1 MNKEKIALLVDSG
14 TDVPAEI
21 MSQYGMYMLP
31 LQIIYKDRTYTDKV
45 DITAEEIYQRLP
57 QEIPSTSLPDGETIN
72 KIFDRIKA
80 DGYEKVLAVTIS
92 SGLSGTYNVVRL
104 MGEQR
109 NDLDIFVLDTKNIGI
124 GAGLQAIRAAEL
136 LNEGVTWQELKEQLL
151 QEVVRNKVFFNVAT
165 LEYLQKGGRIGLVA
179 SILGNALKLN
189 PIISCNDE
197 GIYYT
202 VAKSRGRKKSL
213 DKTVE
218 LVKQY
223 IGNHKQFRLAVAQG
237 DALAEAKEMKTRL
250 EQEFPQV
257 KEIFFGQISPALV
270 VHTGPGLLGV
280 GVQLLDETGI

>member
-80 DGYEKVLAVTIS
+80 DGYEQVLAVTIS

-151 QEVVRNKVFFNVAT
+151 QEVVRNKIFFNVAT

>member
-14 TDVPAEI
+14 TDVPVEI
-21 MSQYGMYMLP
+21 MDQYSMYMLP

-57 QEIPSTSLPDGETIN
+57 QEIPSTSLPDGEAIN
-72 KIFDRIKA
+72 RIFDQIKE

-92 SGLSGTYNVVRL
+92 SGLSGTFNVVRL
-104 MGEQR
+104 LGEQR
-109 NDLDIFVLDTKNIGI
+109 VDLDVFVLDTKNIGI
-124 GAGLQAIRAAEL
+124 AAGLQAIRAAEL
-136 LNEGVTWQELKEQLL
+136 LSAGNSWEKLKEQLSK
-151 QEVVRNKVFFNVAT
+151 EVSRNKVFFNVAT

-197 GIYYT
+197 GIYYN

-218 LVKQY
+218 LVKQF
-223 IGNHKQFRLAVAQG
+223 IGNHKHFRLAVAQG
-237 DALAEAKEMKTRL
+237 DALEEAKEMKTRL
-250 EQEFPQV
+250 EREFPHI
-257 KEIFFGQISPALV
+257 KEILFGQISPALV
-270 VHTGPGLLGV
+270 VHTGPGLLGI
-280 GVQLLDETGI
+280 GIQLLDA

>member
-80 DGYEKVLAVTIS
+80 DGYEQVLAVTIS

-270 VHTGPGLLGV
+270 VHTGPGLVGV

>member
-80 DGYEKVLAVTIS
+80 DGYEQVLVVTIS

>member
-57 QEIPSTSLPDGETIN
+57 QEIPSTSLPDGEIIN

-136 LNEGVTWQELKEQLL
+136 LTEGITWQELKEQLL

-237 DALAEAKEMKTRL
+237 DALSEAKEMKNRL